1 MSWFFHSSSHKA
13 YHPLPTDEALL
24 PSKNDKKAFDYDSIF
39 TFETKKDKMKYK
51 SVFKFDDNSKNQVEA
66 DYYKFVSGSE
76 DQTPIILLMMSWM
89 LTGLSYLMFLL
100 GFPITYW
107 FCVVKLGE
115 SDRLVVFRLGKM
127 LGVKG
132 PGRVVTFPWMD
143 KCKRVDVRASAFS
156 VPPQQFIS
164 QDGGI
169 VEMGAE
175 VQYGIVDVETMV
187 REVADHQDILRSL
200 GKSLITKVLTKRTVS
215 QLVKDRRIAA
225 QKILDDLNHQVRKW
239 GIDIRKV
246 SLSDPKVLKKPE
258 DKSVLGPV
266 LQNMGLKQEQQFP
279 SPEQFIRNNFG
290 TENSDESDAAALNQ
304 LASAVGGFLTK
315 SKADGGLDLSAMASM
330 MGGMGQGQGGGNGVK
345 MASVGQYMTPSL
357 QPVMVPE
364 QVKVP
369 EKKSD
374 WHRALEGIICN
385 DPIQLESDAMGLYE
399 LQILESELGTESFYI
414 DITPTSK
421 TVTKLTSIRKAD
433 VSVSITSSDLAG
445 VLQGTLSPLQAY
457 LTGRISANGDVKK
470 LMFFDKL
477 SSRGHKP
484 GSMFTI

>member
-1 MSWFFHSSSHKA
+1 MSWFFHSSSHQA

-24 PSKNDKKAFDYDSIF
+24 PSKNDKKSFDYDSIF

-51 SVFKFDDNSKNQVEA
+51 SVFKFDEDRKNNLEA
-66 DYYKFVSGSE
+66 DYYDFVSGSA
-76 DQTPIILLMMSWM
+76 DKTPVVLLMMSWM
-89 LTGLSYLMFLL
+89 LTGFSYLMFLV

-156 VPPQQFIS
+156 VPPQQFIT

-175 VQYGIVDVETMV
+175 VQYAIVDVATMV
-187 REVADHQDILRSL
+187 KEVADHQDILRSL
-200 GKSLITKVLTKRTVS
+200 GKSLITKVLTKRSTS
-215 QLVKDRRIAA
+215 QLIKDRRIAA
-225 QKILDDLNHQVRKW
+225 QKILDDLNLQVRKW
-239 GIDIRKV
+239 GIDVRSV
-246 SLSDPKVLKKPE
+246 NLSDPKVLKQPE
-258 DKSVLGPV
+258 DRSALGPV

-279 SPEQFIRNNFG
+279 SPEQFVRNNFG
-290 TENSDESDAAALNQ
+290 SENSDESDAAALNQ
-304 LASAVGGFLTK
+304 LASVVGGFLSKTK
-315 SKADGGLDLSAMASM
+315 AEGGSLDLASM
-330 MGGMGQGQGGGNGVK
+330 LGGMGQTGGNGVK
-345 MASVGQYMTPSL
+345 MASVGEFMSPSM
-357 QPVMVPE
+357 QPIMAP
-364 QVKVP
+364 VKEAPV

-385 DPIQLESDAMGLYE
+385 DPIQLESDAMGVYE
-399 LQILESELGTESFYI
+399 LQILESEVGTESFYI
-414 DITPTSK
+414 DITPASK
-421 TVTKLTSIRKAD
+421 TVTKITGPRRAD

>member
-13 YHPLPTDEALL
+13 YHPLPTDDNLL
-24 PSKNDKKAFDYDSIF
+24 PSVDDKTSFEYDSIF
-39 TFETKKDKMKYK
+39 TFETQKDKAKFK
-51 SVFKFDDNSKNQVEA
+51 SVFKFDEERDNNLEA
-66 DYYKFVSGSE
+66 DYYKYVSGPS
-76 DQTPIILLMMSWM
+76 DQTPLILLMMSWM
-89 LTGLSYLMFLL
+89 LTGLSYLLFLV

-156 VPPQQFIS
+156 VPPQQFITN
-164 QDGGI
+164 DGGI

-175 VQYGIVDVETMV
+175 VQYGIVDVARMV

-200 GKSLITKVLTKRTVS
+200 GKSLITKVLTKKSTT
-215 QLVKDRRIAA
+215 QLCKDRRVAA
-225 QKILDDLNHQVRKW
+225 QKILDDLNNQVRKW
-239 GIDIRKV
+239 GIDIRQV
-246 SLSDPKVLKKPE
+246 DLSDPKVLKKP
-258 DKSVLGPV
+258 DDRSALGPV

-279 SPEQFIRNNFG
+279 SPEQFVRNNFG
-290 TENSDESDAAALNQ
+290 GENSDESDAAALNQ
-304 LASAVGGFLTK
+304 LANVVGGFLTK
-315 SKADGGLDLSAMASM
+315 AKNEGGPVDFASM
-330 MGGMGQGQGGGNGVK
+330 LGGISQAGGNGVK
-345 MASVGQYMTPSL
+345 MASVSEFMTPAL
-357 QPVMVPE
+357 QQARAPTQEIVV
-364 QVKVP
+364 
-369 EKKSD
+369 EKKTD
-374 WHRALEGIICN
+374 WHRALEGTICN
-385 DPIQLESDAMGLYE
+385 DHIQLESEAMGLYE
-399 LQILESELGTESFYI
+399 LQILESEHGTEGFYI
-414 DITPTSK
+414 DITPTAKS
-421 TVTKLTSIRKAD
+421 VTKITTQRRAD
-433 VSVSITSSDLAG
+433 VSVSITSSDLAN
-445 VLQGTLSPLQAY
+445 VLQGSLSPLQAY

>member
-1 MSWFFHSSSHKA
+1 MSWFFHSSSHKS
-13 YHPLPTDEALL
+13 YHPLPTDETLL
-24 PSKNDKKAFDYDSIF
+24 PSSNDRKSFEYDSIF
-39 TFETKKDKMKYK
+39 TFESDKDNVKFK
-51 SVFKFDDNSKNQVEA
+51 SVYKFDENRKNNLEA
-66 DYYKFVSGSE
+66 DYYNFVSDSS
-76 DQTPIILLMMSWM
+76 DKTPLLLLMMSWV
-89 LTGLSYLMFLL
+89 LTGVSYLMFLV

-156 VPPQQFIS
+156 VPPQQFITN
-164 QDGGI
+164 DGGI

-175 VQYGIVDVETMV
+175 VQYAIVDVATMV
-187 REVADHQDILRSL
+187 KEVADHQDILRSL
-200 GKSLITKVLTKRTVS
+200 GKSLITKVLTKKSTT
-215 QLVKDRRIAA
+215 QLTKDRRGAA
-225 QKILDDLNHQVRKW
+225 QKILDDLNLQVRKW
-239 GIDIRKV
+239 GIDVRQV
-246 SLSDPKVLKKPE
+246 TLSDPKVLKQPE
-258 DKSVLGPV
+258 DRSALGPV
-266 LQNMGLKQEQQFP
+266 LQNMGLKQEQHFP
-279 SPEQFIRNNFG
+279 SPEQFVRNNFG
-290 TENSDESDAAALNQ
+290 SGENSDESDAAALNQ
-304 LASAVGGFLTK
+304 LAGVVGGFLQ
-315 SKADGGLDLSAMASM
+315 KAKAEGGGLDLASM
-330 MGGMGQGQGGGNGVK
+330 LGGMGQGGGGGGGVK
-345 MASVGQYMTPSL
+345 MASVGEFMTPSL
-357 QPVMVPE
+357 QPISPPKKDPPV
-364 QVKVP
+364 

-385 DPIQLESDAMGLYE
+385 DPIQLEGDAMGLYE
-399 LQILESELGTESFYI
+399 LQILESESGTESFYI

-421 TVTKLTSIRKAD
+421 TVSKITSPRRAD

-445 VLQGTLSPLQAY
+445 VLQGSVSPLQAY

>member
-1 MSWFFHSSSHKA
+1 MSWFFHSSSHRA

-24 PSKNDKKAFDYDSIF
+24 PSKDDRKSFDYDSIF
-39 TFETKKDKMKYK
+39 TFETKKDKVKYK
-51 SVFKFDDNSKNQVEA
+51 SVFKFDEQKDSVET
-66 DYYKFVSGSE
+66 DYYKFVSGSQ
-76 DQTPIILLMMSWM
+76 DQTPIVLLVMSWM
-89 LTGLSYLMFLL
+89 LTGLSYLMFLV
-100 GFPITYW
+100 GFPFTYW

-225 QKILDDLNHQVRKW
+225 QKILDDLNVQVRKW
-239 GIDIRKV
+239 GIDIRQV
-246 SLSDPKVLKKPE
+246 TLSDPKVLKKAE
-258 DKSVLGPV
+258 ERSALGPV

-279 SPEQFIRNNFG
+279 SPEQFVRNNFG
-290 TENSDESDAAALNQ
+290 CENSDESDAAALNN
-304 LASAVGGFLTK
+304 LASAVGGFLTNA
-315 SKADGGLDLSAMASM
+315 KAEGNLDLSSMASM
-330 MGGMGQGQGGGNGVK
+330 MGAMGQGGGKGVK
-345 MASVGQYMTPSL
+345 MASVGEFMTPSL
-357 QPVMVPE
+357 QPVMVPVQE
-364 QVKVP
+364 KPV

-414 DITPTSK
+414 DITPATK
-421 TVTKLTSIRKAD
+421 TVTKITSVRRAD
-433 VSVSITSSDLAG
+433 VSVNISSSDLAG